1 MTAIKNR
8 IVNLGLSFAA
18 ILIVFALLEL
28 TLALFWPHK
37 ITPRPFLYIQNF
49 FCQYH
54 PLMGWVNKPNYH
66 DVVTV
71 TRDFTFPVTHNS
83 RGLRGSEHGYERVPG
98 KYRILIL
105 GDSFAWGFGVRDN
118 EVFSQVLESL
128 APNVEV
134 INMGVSGY
142 GTDQELLLYTEEGY
156 KYKPD
161 LVVLAF
167 FSNDLDEI
175 SSTIS
180 YGYPK
185 PFFLLDSQPL
195 TVTNVPV
202 PRTSETERK
211 LFDNPTTLMGRLQK
225 FLRRHTHSYPFLAM
239 RINSIPGVR
248 KFLLETG
255 LADDRSKISGIRY
268 ERLEKV
274 DEWWKLLF
282 RLINEFKII
291 CADNGSRLLLVNIPL
306 KESPAG
312 KSVYPGVPPAEASSN
327 NLISG
332 KLKDFAS
339 HNDVEFLNMLTPLRE
354 GQAKGAVYYSLI
366 PRDIHLNAEG
376 HRLLAETIL
385 EWVMEN
391 ENNSRDACD
400 EDTN

>member
-1 MTAIKNR
+1 MTAIRNR
-8 IVNLGLSFAA
+8 IANLALSLAA
-18 ILIVFALLEL
+18 ILIFFIFLEL
-28 TLALFWPHK
+28 ALALFWPHK
-37 ITPRPFLYIQNF
+37 ITPRPFVHIQNF

-71 TRDFTFPVTHNS
+71 TRDFTFFVTHNS
-83 RGLRGSEHGYERVPG
+83 RGLRGSEHEYARVPG
-98 KYRILIL
+98 KYRILVL

-128 APNVEV
+128 SPDVEV

-156 KYKPD
+156 KYQPD
-161 LVVLAF
+161 LVILAF

-175 SSTIS
+175 SSSIS

-202 PRTSETERK
+202 PKTSETERK
-211 LFDNPTTLMGRLQK
+211 LFDNPTTLMGKLKK
-225 FLRRHTHSYPFLAM
+225 FLRRNTHSYPFLAK

-248 KFLLETG
+248 QFLLNAG
-255 LADDRSKISGIRY
+255 LAEDQLNISGIRY
-268 ERLEKV
+268 QRLENV
-274 DEWWKLLF
+274 EQWWELLF
-282 RLINEFKII
+282 RLINEFKTI
-291 CADNGSRLLLVNIPL
+291 CTENKSRFLLMNIPL

-312 KSVYPGVPPAEASSN
+312 KNLYPGVPPAEASSN
-327 NLISG
+327 DLISG
-332 KLKDFAS
+332 RLKDFAS
-339 HNDVEFLNMLTPLRE
+339 HNNIDFINLLTPIRA
-354 GQAKGAVYYSLI
+354 GQARGSLYYSLI

-376 HRLLAETIL
+376 HRLWAETIL
-385 EWVMEN
+385 QWIREKGTRTTGP
-391 ENNSRDACD
+391 S
-400 EDTN
+400 